1 MTTEARVGAWADY
14 RRALQPLSEA
24 QQDALGDALAVS
36 EKLPMWSSR
45 RCGEWL
51 YKEAVRRGWILGP
64 A

>member
-1 MTTEARVGAWADY
+1 MIAGAWADF
-14 RRALQPLSEA
+14 RRALQPLSET
-24 QQDALGDALAVS
+24 QQDALGDALDANRGAM
-36 EKLPMWSSR
+36 LWSSR

>member
-1 MTTEARVGAWADY
+1 MIAGAWSDF

-24 QQDALGDALAVS
+24 QQDALGDALDAS
-36 EKLPMWSSR
+36 GISSIWSSR